1 MGGQHSLTN
10 DEPTFRN
17 VMGVGKDK
25 EIKWQYG
32 TTDIQQ
38 DGWSCGYRVMHG
50 MVAWLS
56 AMRNAGG
63 FRDNLEAKSIAPT
76 LKTSYEDVLRSKE
89 LWGPAFYAH
98 AKGWLCFVPDG
109 IFPKPTW
116 DMDPTWD
123 NNIQPFPERSF
134 SSSWTDLGVIQNLLV
149 KKGNVRLY
157 GRKSRRPQ
165 GERQDPRRWFAV
177 RIKSGAEE
185 AGDEFVECVDDV
197 EEVLYMQCQCS
208 RHHKAMLTVNDFF
221 NGLRP
226 WEKFTEPKTAA
237 GKRFWE
243 TYVQKTESD
252 KKVREASVGS

>member
-1 MGGQHSLTN
+1 MANEEL
-10 DEPTFRN
+10 TFRN
-17 VMGVGKDK
+17 VMGVGKDNL
-25 EIKWQYG
+25 IKLQNG

-63 FRDNLEAKSIAPT
+63 FRDNLEARSIAPT
-76 LKTSYEDVLRSKE
+76 IKTSYEDVLRAKE

-134 SSSWTDLGVIQNLLV
+134 SSSWTDCGVIQNLLV
-149 KKGNVRLY
+149 KKGNV
-157 GRKSRRPQ
+157 K
-165 GERQDPRRWFAV
+165 
-177 RIKSGAEE
+177 AE
-185 AGDEFVECVDDV
+185 G
-197 EEVLYMQCQCS
+197 
-208 RHHKAMLTVNDFF
+208 HKARDRTQED
-221 NGLRP
+221 GSQSESRQGQRKP
-226 WEKFTEPKTAA
+226 
-237 GKRFWE
+237 E
-243 TYVQKTESD
+243 TNSSKVSTTS
-252 KKVREASVGS
+252 KKSCTCSASVQDTTRPC